1 MNKLTKIIAVIL
13 VLLAVS
19 LAALAWWMGHQP
31 PPALPVNSN
40 AQVSEKLPSFPVV
53 TAARKLE
60 KGKVITADS
69 VKLASLPMSAN
80 GTYTDVANVVG
91 KVPAVDIAADT
102 LVTEEQLVR
111 GLALKLA
118 DGERAVAI
126 PVDEVVGVGNRIEA
140 GDYVDIFFTLKKGS
154 DIDLGQSRLLASRR
168 RVLTYGSAT
177 VGEAQ
182 QAPANVMANAQTA
195 QPSQARTAVLATP
208 IDQVNQLLLAAQNG
222 KLTLVLRHPGDA
234 GMADA
239 GLFPEPKNVLREKAG
254 LSQADKDELRTGDNQ
269 AYAGVDLS
277 SWAGNGSTAR
287 PYATAGVSSAKA
299 PSRSSSTLEVIK
311 GTQRENVSF

>member
-31 PPALPVNSN
+31 PPSMPVESN
-40 AQVSEKLPSFPVV
+40 AQVAPKAPSYSVV
-53 TAARKLE
+53 TAAKKLE
-60 KGKVITADS
+60 KGKVITSDG
-69 VKLASLPMSAN
+69 VKLASLPITAN
-80 GTYTDVANVVG
+80 GTYADMAAVVG
-91 KVPAVDIAADT
+91 KVPVVDIDADA
-102 LVTEEQLVR
+102 LVTEGQLVH

-118 DGERAVAI
+118 EGERAVAI

-140 GDYVDIFFTLKKGS
+140 GDYVDVFFTLKKGG

-177 VGEAQ
+177 VGEAAQ
-182 QAPANVMANAQTA
+182 PAGNALTSNQAAP
-195 QPSQARTAVLATP
+195 PSQARTAVLATP

-234 GMADA
+234 GIADA
-239 GLFPEPKNVLREKAG
+239 GLFPEPKNVLREKVG
-254 LSQADKDELRTGDNQ
+254 LSQADKEELRTGDNK
-269 AYAGVDLS
+269 AFAGVDFS
-277 SWAGNGSTAR
+277 SWAGNGTATR
-287 PYATAGVSSAKA
+287 PYVATGGSAGKSA
-299 PSRSSSTLEVIK
+299 SRSSNTLEIIK

>member
-31 PPALPVNSN
+31 PPALPVENS
-40 AQVSEKLPSFPVV
+40 AQASPKAPSYSVV

-60 KGKVITADS
+60 KGKVITSDA
-69 VKLASLPMSAN
+69 VKLASLPITAN
-80 GTYTDVANVVG
+80 GSYADVSVVVG
-91 KVPAVDIAADT
+91 KVPAADIDADA
-102 LVTEEQLVR
+102 LVTESQLVH

-118 DGERAVAI
+118 EGERAVAI

-140 GDYVDIFFTLKKGS
+140 GDYVDVFFTLKKGG

-177 VGEAQ
+177 VGEVPQPAGNALANN
-182 QAPANVMANAQTA
+182 QAA

-234 GMADA
+234 GVADA
-239 GLFPEPKNVLREKAG
+239 GLFPEPKNVLKEKVG
-254 LSQADKDELRTGDNQ
+254 LSQADKEELRTGDNQ
-269 AYAGVDLS
+269 AFAGVDLS

-287 PYATAGVSSAKA
+287 PYVATGSSSGKSV
-299 PSRSSSTLEVIK
+299 SRSSNTLEVIK